1 MPPLVAAFISLAG
14 IESDSDLAEYFVTAA
29 EVAEE
34 SLQRQWP
41 ASAGAALELA
51 WREAGHRAQRAR
63 ASIQFATESQPG
75 TASTGGLARPAEEAV
90 ASQLLAVALPPKPLQ
105 PAAFSSEGLP
115 EHVTDNSLVRKDA
128 ETQLRDLDGLQQLWL
143 RAGPK
148 GLHWKPGSP
157 GELRVR
163 WVYLV
168 RAGQR
173 LTRATIS
180 KHVKAW
186 RSWEEWMRSRKGEQ
200 QLFDPD
206 PVDVAQFLDFEAARG
221 PTLGRARLQSLRWLR
236 VRIGINFP
244 VEDVMLADFAHF
256 PPQYA
261 PKPAEVMTPAMFVNL
276 IGLIHRVGQA
286 RAQEP
291 LIVLFFALAC
301 VRHKHLAIS
310 KLTGN
315 TENFIFGHCPQGQ
328 GEETRNQASLRMG
341 CAMSFLLAACV
352 RLPHGGLGAN
362 GHTCLCSASTQQ
374 G

>member
-1 MPPLVAAFISLAG
+1 MGPTEGAMTSQP
-14 IESDSDLAEYFVTAA
+14 LAE
-29 EVAEE
+29 
-34 SLQRQWP
+34 
-41 ASAGAALELA
+41 
-51 WREAGHRAQRAR
+51 
-63 ASIQFATESQPG
+63 
-75 TASTGGLARPAEEAV
+75 
-90 ASQLLAVALPPKPLQ
+90 ALPPRPLE

-115 EHVTDNSLVRKDA
+115 EHVTENSLVRQDA
-128 ETQLRDLDGLQQLWL
+128 ERHLRDLEVLQKLWL
-143 RAGPK
+143 RAGPN

-157 GELRVR
+157 EELRVR
-163 WVYLV
+163 WLYLV
-168 RAGQR
+168 RSGQR

-186 RSWEEWMRSRKGEQ
+186 TSWEAWVRSQKGEAQ
-200 QLFDPD
+200 RLKMFSPD
-206 PVDVAQFLDFEAARG
+206 PIDVAQFLDYEAARG

-236 VRIGINFP
+236 LRIGLNFP

-276 IGLIHRVGQA
+276 IGLIHRLGQA

-315 TENFIFGHCPQGQ
+315 TENFIFGHCPQGKVRRR
-328 GEETRNQASLRMG
+328 GTRPPYEWAVPCPSFLPHAFVFLMEVSARMG
-341 CAMSFLLAACV
+341 TPAFAVPARSKAWLMPT
-352 RLPHGGLGAN
+352 RR
-362 GHTCLCSASTQQ
+362 
-374 G
+374 